1 MDVHRKGNHGFEHDP
16 ERRDS
21 SKCDRIDFAEG
32 WGMLSLGVSV
42 LVIAVCIF
50 LCVNII
56 KIEIA
61 NWVGR

>member
-1 MDVHRKGNHGFEHDP
+1 MGVHRRGSHGSEDNL

-21 SKCDRIDFAEG
+21 SECDRIDFAEG

-56 KIEIA
+56 KIEVM